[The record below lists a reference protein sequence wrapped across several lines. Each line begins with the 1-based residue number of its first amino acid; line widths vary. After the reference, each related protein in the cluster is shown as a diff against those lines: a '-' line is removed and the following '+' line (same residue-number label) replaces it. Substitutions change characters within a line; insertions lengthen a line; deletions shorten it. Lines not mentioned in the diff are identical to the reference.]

1 VATRD
6 GETARLTLPI
16 RLRGARAAADAG
28 ARATVAPAREGV
40 VRVTV
45 PAPGALGVTVR
56 SADDTL
62 PGSAGVSLA
71 RSDADATLWTGE
83 VPSALTRGGAVAV
96 IATADA
102 EVARVPLTPAPAPAR
117 APFVPRRAVL
127 GSAAVAAARDSEP
140 TVIARPVPGGT
151 YKWFLFPGTSVRVV
165 AAQGASRRVQLD
177 DQLAVWVDSSL
188 VRDADGEAPRRVA
201 SNPRVVPAEGWVDV
215 VLPVGARP
223 PFLVE
228 EQGRTL
234 VLTLYGTQA
243 DTDIIHYLAND
254 TLVRNIN
261 WTQETS
267 DRARYTIELSRAPYG
282 YLVLWRGTSLVLRV
296 RRPPPVDARRPLAG
310 LTVAVDPGHPPIGS
324 TGPTGLYEGVAT
336 LAVGRRVQALLEER
350 GARVVMTRTTDAP
363 VALGDRPALARR
375 EDAHALVSIHLNAL
389 PDGINPLVV
398 NGTGTYFFHP
408 HAEPLARAVQRGM
421 VRRMGLRDLGVY
433 YDNLA
438 LARPTWMPSVL
449 CEGAFIIVPEQ
460 EAAMRTPEYQQRYAL
475 GVVEGL
481 EAYFRALPDR

>member
-1 VATRD
+1 VTR
-6 GETARLTLPI
+6 L
-16 RLRGARAAADAG
+16 
-28 ARATVAPAREGV
+28 
-40 VRVTV
+40 
-45 PAPGALGVTVR
+45 
-56 SADDTL
+56 
-62 PGSAGVSLA
+62 
-71 RSDADATLWTGE
+71 
-83 VPSALTRGGAVAV
+83 
-96 IATADA
+96 
-102 EVARVPLTPAPAPAR
+102 
-117 APFVPRRAVL
+117 AVL
-127 GSAAVAAARDSEP
+127 GSATAPRDSEP

-151 YKWFLFPGTSVRVV
+151 YKWFLFPGTAVRVV

-177 DQLAVWVDSSL
+177 EQLAVWVDSSL
-188 VRDADGEAPRRVA
+188 VHDAPPGDDAPRRVA
-201 SNPRVVPAEGWVDV
+201 SNPRVLPADGWVDV
-215 VLPVGARP
+215 VIPVGERP

-261 WTQETS
+261 WVQETS

-336 LAVGRRVQALLEER
+336 LAVGRRVQSLLEAR

-375 EDAHALVSIHLNAL
+375 ENAHALVSIHLNAL

-460 EAAMRTPEYQQRYAL
+460 EAAMRTPEFQQRYAL

-481 EAYFRALPDR
+481 EAYFRALPGR